1 MSKAVS
7 KFGEMI
13 LRNDK
18 TLITSRALDYFGQD
32 AKNSLVSGSPFGR
45 IFLNDS
51 VYEGMVVN
59 KQANGYGRLTYLEDG
74 NIVKNMSGNWKDGV
88 LTINENVAK
97 FKYSKQ
103 NVKIISFNALQWKI
117 VDLFES

>member
-97 FKYSKQ
+97 FKYS
-103 NVKIISFNALQWKI
+103 
-117 VDLFES
+117 

>member
-88 LTINENVAK
+88 LTINENVTK